1 MKKSIF
7 FCFILS
13 AFQWNAQTNPN
24 NITIYRDSYGVPHIH
39 GKTDREVAYGV
50 AWAHAEDDF
59 KTMQNTFLPSKGLMG
74 MYSGKEGVI
83 MDYLVALLRCRE
95 TAERHYSDLSPEIL
109 QVVEGYVEGINAY
122 AKAHP
127 EKVLVQ
133 NSFPFSVM
141 DYLTGY
147 NLVIHFFSDSG
158 NILGEVL
165 GNTIQTVNESNEA
178 VFDDSVIITI
188 NSSAMEQKTI
198 GSNAFAFSRKVMDH
212 GKTVLNVN
220 THQPLEGPF
229 SWYEAHVISDEGWN
243 MLGGLFPGAPF
254 PMIGTNENL
263 GWTHTYN
270 YPDLVDVYELKVNPK
285 DKNEYWFDG
294 EWTKFETSKIKLK
307 LKTKMGIKLGV
318 KKKLI
323 WSKFGPVLKN
333 KKGYFSF
340 YSNAFENISS
350 IDEWYQ
356 MNKASNWSEF
366 ESALKMMSI
375 PRFNIMYADREDS
388 IFYMSLG
395 KVPYRPKDGLR
406 KNGIM
411 YGDTSAV
418 LSKGFLSYDDLPK
431 LSNPSHGYLFNT
443 NNSPYNCTHP
453 LENLYP
459 DDFEVHQLDYM
470 EDFNNRSARFEMLI
484 GENDK
489 WEWDMDDFYR
499 IKYDIQYPDELW
511 TPSGAAIVFEIESSE
526 YPKYKELIGLIQDW
540 DKRADTLSVGAA
552 QWAIYYSNY
561 LNLKSKESNQ
571 QVLVSKVLKKTQKH
585 LRKYFGRLDIELRD
599 YQRHS
604 RVGKELAVPGLTDM
618 IAAMTSSPHDK
629 GTAKPIH
636 GESYIMIIQY
646 DDNGVEIETVLP
658 YGNSRNIDSPHY
670 TDQMQLYARQKRKKM
685 SLSLEDAIDNA
696 VRYYNPK

>member
-7 FCFILS
+7 FCFILF
-13 AFQWNAQTNPN
+13 AFQWNAQTNPY

-39 GKTDREVAYGV
+39 GKTDREVAYGM

-59 KTMQNTFLPSKGLMG
+59 KTMQNTFLPVKGLMG
-74 MYSGKEGVI
+74 MYSGKEGLI

-109 QVVEGYVEGINAY
+109 QVIEGYVEGINAY

-127 EKVLVQ
+127 EKILVK

-147 NLVIHFFSDSG
+147 NLVIHFFSDTG
-158 NILGEVL
+158 TILGEVL
-165 GNTIQTVNESNEA
+165 GNTIKTVDESNE
-178 VFDDSVIITI
+178 
-188 NSSAMEQKTI
+188 AMEQKTI
-198 GSNAFAFSRKVMDH
+198 GSNAFAFSREVMEH

-254 PMIGTNENL
+254 PMIGTNQYL

-285 DKNEYWFDG
+285 DKNEYWLDG
-294 EWTKFETSKIKLK
+294 EWRKFEISTIKLK
-307 LKTKMGIKLGV
+307 LKTKIGLKIGV

-323 WSKFGPVLKN
+323 WSEFGPVLKN

-340 YSNAFENISS
+340 HSNAFENISS

-395 KVPYRPKDGLR
+395 KVPYRPKGGLR
-406 KNGIM
+406 KNDIM

-418 LSKGFLSYDDLPK
+418 LSKGFLSFEDLPK
-431 LSNPSHGYLFNT
+431 LLNPSHGYLFNT
-443 NNSPYNCTHP
+443 NNSPYNCAHP
-453 LENLYP
+453 LDNLNP
-459 DDFEVHQLDYM
+459 DDFEVHKLDYM
-470 EDFNNRSARFEMLI
+470 EDFNNRSARFEKLI
-484 GENDK
+484 GEKDK
-489 WEWDMDDFYR
+489 WDMDDFYR
-499 IKYDIQYPDELW
+499 IKYDIQYPDQLW
-511 TPSGAAIVFEIESSE
+511 TPSGAAVVFELESTE
-526 YPKYKELIGLIQDW
+526 YPKYEELIGLIQNW
-540 DKRADTLSVGAA
+540 NRRADTLSVGAA

-561 LNLKSKESNQ
+561 LDLKNKESDQ

-585 LRKYFGRLDIELRD
+585 LRKHFGRLDIELRS

-618 IAAMTSSPHDK
+618 IAAMTSSPYKK
-629 GTAKPIH
+629 GTAKPVH

-685 SLSLEDAIDNA
+685 SLSLEDAVNNA
-696 VRYYNPK
+696 VRSYNPK

>member
-7 FCFILS
+7 FCFILFT
-13 AFQWNAQTNPN
+13 FQWNAQTNPN
-24 NITIYRDSYGVPHIH
+24 NVTIYRDAFGVPHIH
-39 GKTDREVAYGV
+39 GKTDREVAYGM

-59 KTMQNTFLPSKGLMG
+59 KTMQNTFLPTKGVMG
-74 MYSGKEGVI
+74 VYSGKEGVI

-109 QVVEGYVEGINAY
+109 QVIEGYVEGINAY
-122 AKAHP
+122 AQAHP
-127 EKVLVQ
+127 EKVLVK

-147 NLVIHFFSDSG
+147 NLVIHFFSDTG
-158 NILGEVL
+158 NILGEVM
-165 GNTIQTVNESNEA
+165 GNTIETVDESNE
-178 VFDDSVIITI
+178 
-188 NSSAMEQKTI
+188 AMEQKTI
-198 GSNAFAFSRKVMDH
+198 GSNAFAFSREVMEH

-254 PMIGTNENL
+254 PMIGTNEYL

-285 DKNEYWFDG
+285 DKNEYWLDG
-294 EWTKFETSKIKLK
+294 EWRKFEISTIKLR
-307 LKTKMGIKLGV
+307 LKTKIGLKIGV

-323 WSKFGPVLKN
+323 WSEFGPVLKN

-340 YSNAFENISS
+340 HSNAFENISS

-356 MNKASNWSEF
+356 MNKASNWTEF

-395 KVPYRPKDGLR
+395 KVPYRPKGGLR
-406 KNGIM
+406 KNDIM

-418 LSKGFLSYDDLPK
+418 LSKGFLSFEDLPK
-431 LSNPSHGYLFNT
+431 LLNPSHGYLFNT
-443 NNSPYNCTHP
+443 NNSPYNCAHP
-453 LENLYP
+453 LDNLNP

-470 EDFNNRSARFEMLI
+470 EDFNNRSARFEKLI
-484 GENDK
+484 GVKDK
-489 WEWDMDDFYR
+489 WDMDDFYR

-511 TPSGAAIVFEIESSE
+511 TPSGAAVVFELEPSQ
-526 YPKYKELIGLIQDW
+526 YPKYEELIGLIQNW
-540 DKRADTLSVGAA
+540 NRRADTLSVGAA

-561 LNLKSKESNQ
+561 LDLKSKELDQ

-585 LRKYFGRLDIELRD
+585 LRKYFGKLDIELRD

-618 IAAMTSSPHDK
+618 IAAMTSSPYKK
-629 GTAKPIH
+629 GTAKPVH

-658 YGNSRNIDSPHY
+658 YGNSRNINSPHY

-685 SLSLEDAIDNA
+685 SLSLEDAVNNA
-696 VRYYNPK
+696 VRSYNPK